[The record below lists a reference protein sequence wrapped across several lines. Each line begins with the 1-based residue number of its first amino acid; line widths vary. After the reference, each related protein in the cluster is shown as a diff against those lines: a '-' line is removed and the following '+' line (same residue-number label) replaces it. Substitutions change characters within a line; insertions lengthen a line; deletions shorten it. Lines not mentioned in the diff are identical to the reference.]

1 MLGGFGNISGKMEI
15 WDVKR
20 HKQIFKAEIPDV
32 TYLCWAADGEH
43 FITGTTAPRLRVNNG
58 FKIWHYTGSLQ
69 YEFKVE
75 EGDELY
81 QVALQPIPEGIFPE
95 KEIVTEQVPGIEY
108 ATKQDSKKAYIP
120 PSARNRPASDLSTR
134 TQFGVYTKSSHLPP
148 GLAMPAQPI
157 AAAGKKKKKASR
169 NLEDQDI
176 EKSVKTGP
184 QPSLNADV
192 KPVPEILK
200 NDVERNKRISSLNKV
215 FP

>member
-1 MLGGFGNISGKMEI
+1 
-15 WDVKR
+15 
-20 HKQIFKAEIPDV
+20 
-32 TYLCWAADGEH
+32 
-43 FITGTTAPRLRVNNG
+43 
-58 FKIWHYTGSLQ
+58 
-69 YEFKVE
+69 
-75 EGDELY
+75 
-81 QVALQPIPEGIFPE
+81 
-95 KEIVTEQVPGIEY
+95 
-108 ATKQDSKKAYIP
+108 
-120 PSARNRPASDLSTR
+120 
-134 TQFGVYTKSSHLPP
+134 
-148 GLAMPAQPI
+148 MPAQPI